1 MRAATRT
8 GTTTVVRVEHHI
20 DLVSEIADQVIVVDR
35 GAS

>member
-1 MRAATRT
+1 VRAATRT

-20 DLVSEIADQVIVVDR
+20 DLVSEIADHLIVVDR